1 MTIADLT
8 GLDIWLF
15 SVDLRIQQSRGQLL
29 LVQVA
34 ESISSLTFCAW
45 TKLLGT

>member
-1 MTIADLT
+1 MAITDLMVS
-8 GLDIWLF
+8 GIWLS